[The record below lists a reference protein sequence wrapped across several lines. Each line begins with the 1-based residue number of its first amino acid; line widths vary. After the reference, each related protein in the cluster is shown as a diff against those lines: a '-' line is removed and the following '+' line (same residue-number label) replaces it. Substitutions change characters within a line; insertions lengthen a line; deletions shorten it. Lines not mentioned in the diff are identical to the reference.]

1 MFYRFTLR
9 VQDQSSVSI
18 DRNFLKF
25 SRESQKRKTF
35 RSRDGKKTFHAGP
48 STQALKTIA
57 ASTDSSYYFVNAP
70 GPLRGILHQVR
81 LHIAWLSKR

>member
-25 SRESQKRKTF
+25 SRESQKRKGF
-35 RSRDGKKTFHAGP
+35 RSKGKNDSVIAEL
-48 STQALKTIA
+48 SEAALKRIA
-57 ASTDSSYYFVNAP
+57 ARKVTSYCV
-70 GPLRGILHQVR
+70 
-81 LHIAWLSKR
+81 